1 LDSNFAHVDKLWITL
16 KIFEINF

>member
-1 LDSNFAHVDKLWITL
+1 LDSNFARVDKLWITS